1 MRSVESSLQAVTQ
14 RLDGRIDDMVDEM
27 LRRMVAEIPDYAA
40 FEEPE
45 LVDATRR
52 SAYANIRAG
61 VAAMLP
67 GPALLAAPA
76 EAEEGARRAARSG
89 AYLPQLLATYRVGHA
104 VAWEYALDEI
114 EALDEPADTRTE
126 LLRVASR
133 RMFEYVD
140 AVMPRVTDVYQQ
152 ERDALLRSSEHRRL
166 RALRDLLEGTR
177 HDADELGYDLRG
189 EHLGAVAWGAHP
201 AAALDAVARALG
213 GTALVI
219 AADEQFVWGW
229 FGGRVDWPL
238 LETLEYP
245 DATLVAFG
253 AVGGGIEGFRR
264 THREAHRACF
274 VARYSPQAVTR
285 FDAVAV
291 EALALRDEAG
301 ARELVA
307 RELGPLAADDPRS
320 ATLRDTLRAYFE
332 ASSNA
337 SAAAALLGVNDRTVA
352 YRLRGVEDL
361 LGYPVSTRSLELRVA
376 LRLEALFG
384 SRPPV
389 SLARRSKRR

>member
-1 MRSVESSLQAVTQ
+1 MRSVESSLQAVVQ
-14 RLDGRIDDMVDEM
+14 RLEGRVDEM
-27 LRRMVAEIPDYAA
+27 VDDMLARMVAEIPDYAA

-61 VAAMLP
+61 VASMLP
-67 GPALLAAPA
+67 GHSVPGSAPA
-76 EAEEGARRAARSG
+76 EAEQGARRAARSG
-89 AYLPQLLATYRVGHA
+89 AYLQQLLATYRVGHA
-104 VAWEYALDEI
+104 VAWEYVLDEI
-114 EALDEPADTRTE
+114 EALDLSAEERGE
-126 LLRVASR
+126 LLRIASR
-133 RMFEYVD
+133 RLFEYVD
-140 AVMPRVTDVYQQ
+140 SVMPLVTDVYTQ

-166 RALRDLLEGTR
+166 RALRDLLDGTR
-177 HDADELGYDLRG
+177 HDAGELAYDLRG
-189 EHLGAVAWGAHP
+189 DHLGAVAWGEHP
-201 AAALDAVARALG
+201 AELLDGIARVLG
-213 GTALVI
+213 CRSLVI
-219 AADEQFVWGW
+219 AADEHYVWGW
-229 FGGRVDWPL
+229 FEVSGPGGVQWSLIESLDRAGD
-238 LETLEYP
+238 
-245 DATLVAFG
+245 TLVAFG
-253 AVGGGIEGFRR
+253 CVGAGADGFRR
-264 THREAHRACF
+264 THREAQRACL
-274 VARYSPQAVTR
+274 VAQHRQRAVTR
-285 FDAVAV
+285 FDDVAV

-376 LRLEALFG
+376 LRLEALF
-384 SRPPV
+384 R
-389 SLARRSKRR
+389 A